1 MHCPILLRIT
11 VLNNEQHNQNKPKN
25 ATRNFRNLSKHNTCK
40 KREIK
45 PKKEKLKV
53 DFPKKKNS
61 YQVVIKNPN
70 LENQKPKFGK
80 PDMGNMKI

>member
-45 PKKEKLKV
+45 PKKEKLKA
-53 DFPKKKNS
+53 DFPKKKN
-61 YQVVIKNPN
+61 V
-70 LENQKPKFGK
+70 LGCHQKPKFGK
-80 PDMGNMKI
+80 PKTQIWKTRHG

>member
-53 DFPKKKNS
+53 DFPKKKIRTRLS
-61 YQVVIKNPN
+61 SKTQIWKTKY
-70 LENQKPKFGK
+70 G
-80 PDMGNMKI
+80 

>member
-25 ATRNFRNLSKHNTCK
+25 ATRNFRNLSKQNTCK

-45 PKKEKLKV
+45 PKKEKLKA
-53 DFPKKKNS
+53 DFPKKKKCS
-61 YQVVIKNPN
+61 GMSSKTQIWKTKNPN
-70 LENQKPKFGK
+70 LENQTWA
-80 PDMGNMKI
+80 M

>member
-45 PKKEKLKV
+45 PKKEKLKT
-53 DFPKKKNS
+53 DFPEKKKCS
-61 YQVVIKNPN
+61 EMSSKTQIWKTKNPN
-70 LENQKPKFGK
+70 LENQ
-80 PDMGNMKI
+80 IWVI